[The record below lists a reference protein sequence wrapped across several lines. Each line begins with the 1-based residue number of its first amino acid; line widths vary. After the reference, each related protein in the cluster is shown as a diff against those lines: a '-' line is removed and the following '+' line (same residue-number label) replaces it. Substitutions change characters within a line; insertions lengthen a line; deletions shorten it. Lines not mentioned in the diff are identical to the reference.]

1 MAISVF
7 LKAFARRAQLPSS
20 LSSYESVFRNVNNH
34 WVSSPLSKPFT
45 SSRAYCSKPDHND
58 PVVQYVTETRKLPES
73 NLTKVVFKYVRAND
87 EYQEES
93 TPLKPVTKVLEIPRG
108 YTYFEFRR
116 GDDVSYCNLGDFCYS
131 LIMRYKE
138 VTESTTGKRVSEIC
152 LVEAS
157 FFKERIRSIMDRAAA
172 ALNVHRMI
180 NYIEKSEDFFPSD
193 INSGAGSQLL
203 IDLNEIFEIRIW
215 EKITSGDKHVLEII
229 VSELQSNGFD
239 FTKDP
244 VALQKIEEAVERAM
258 TRMTNA
264 IKLNLPV
271 SAGEPDMSTT
281 ISWGKCDG
289 LPVLRSV
296 MFPPNL
302 LKVRRRQ

>member
-1 MAISVF
+1 MKGEMLNLFEVF
-7 LKAFARRAQLPSS
+7 
-20 LSSYESVFRNVNNH
+20 VFRNVNNP

-45 SSRAYCSKPDHND
+45 SRRAYCSKPDHNG
-58 PVVQYVTETRKLPES
+58 PVAEFS
-73 NLTKVVFKYVRAND
+73 NT
-87 EYQEES
+87 S
-93 TPLKPVTKVLEIPRG
+93 LKPVTKALEIPTG
-108 YTYFEFRR
+108 YRYFEFRH
-116 GDDVSYCNLGDFCYS
+116 GDDVCYYNLGDFCYS
-131 LIMRYKE
+131 LLMRYKE
-138 VTESTTGKRVSEIC
+138 ATESTTGKRVSEIC
-152 LVEAS
+152 LVEPS
-157 FFKERIRSIMDRAAA
+157 FFKERIRSIMDSAAVA
-172 ALNVHRMI
+172 QDVHRMI
-180 NYIEKSEDFFPSD
+180 NYFEKSEDIFPRD
-193 INSGAGSQLL
+193 RNSGAGSQLV
-203 IDLNEIFEIRIW
+203 IDLDEIFEIRIW

-239 FTKDP
+239 LTKDP

-289 LPVLRSV
+289 LPVLRSL

-302 LKVRRRQ
+302 LKVHRRQ